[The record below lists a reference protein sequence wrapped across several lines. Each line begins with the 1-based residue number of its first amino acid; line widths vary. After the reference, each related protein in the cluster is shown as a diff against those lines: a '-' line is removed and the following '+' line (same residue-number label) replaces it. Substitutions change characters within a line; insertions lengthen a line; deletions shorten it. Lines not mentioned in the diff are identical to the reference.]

1 MVNIDQKQ
9 SWINKI
15 LTMVQ
20 YKQMTKP
27 EANKLINQIRELI
40 EKEEKIKKSLQN
52 PQ

>member
-20 YKQMTKP
+20 YKQMTKL

-40 EKEEKIKKSLQN
+40 EKEEKIKKHLN
-52 PQ
+52 P